1 MAFLIHH
8 GDASTDGLRSE
19 LQKEYPVCAFSS
31 LLFPDPIHPPPA
43 DEAPDPSC
51 PPPADKDG
59 GGGGTTL
66 NCSSCSCAEGASQP
80 SSTASQPGTTATDKV
95 VEKTERNTS
104 ELDESEHRD
113 LDGTAGVL
121 KVISEEKSG
130 DPSSGVNTSSAVSAP
145 TGDSEPEGGCL
156 GAGSQTPLARSAG
169 VCLWGLGNS
178 AKKCTEAFYH
188 CIPHIPQ
195 GEVSKQEHVKH
206 KRYI

>member
-1 MAFLIHH
+1 MC
-8 GDASTDGLRSE
+8 
-19 LQKEYPVCAFSS
+19 VFSS

-51 PPPADKDG
+51 PPADKGG

-80 SSTASQPGTTATDKV
+80 SSTASQPGTTASQPGTTAMDKA
-95 VEKTERNTS
+95 VEKTERNES
-104 ELDESEHRD
+104 ELDESEHRN

-145 TGDSEPEGGCL
+145 TGDSEPEGGVS
-156 GAGSQTPLARSAG
+156 GSREPDPTGLVSRSVLVG
-169 VCLWGLGNS
+169 SGKLC
-178 AKKCTEAFYH
+178 
-188 CIPHIPQ
+188 
-195 GEVSKQEHVKH
+195 QEMHRGFLSLH
-206 KRYI
+206 SSHSTG